1 MSQVLLAAAIVSLGS
16 LIGSFLGVY
25 RRCSPKVV
33 YNFLGFAAGI
43 MLSISLFNLIPKSL
57 VISTLWVVIFGA
69 IFGAVII
76 YFVKKVIPHIHAS
89 HHLHE
94 SSLQKIENT
103 ATLIIVGI
111 FIHNIPEGLA
121 VGIGSLENFNFSLTI
136 ALAIAIH
143 DIPEAICTS
152 LPYYSATGKRLKSFL
167 VSASTILPTL
177 FGIFA
182 AYFFLGEVSSGLI
195 GFIMAA
201 TAGVMIFIAADE
213 LIPISFNRLG
223 NKVFLPLSAGALTV
237 FLLSFIAV

>member
-1 MSQVLLAAAIVSLGS
+1 MSQILCVAAIVTLGS

-43 MLSISLFNLIPKSL
+43 MLAISLFNLIPQSL
-57 VISTLWVVIFGA
+57 MISTLGMVILGV

-76 YFVKKVIPHIHAS
+76 YLIKKAIPHIHAS

-94 SSLQKIENT
+94 SSLEKIENT
-103 ATLIIVGI
+103 ATLIIIGI

-121 VGIGSLENFNFSLTI
+121 VGVSSLQNFHLSLTI

-143 DIPEAICTS
+143 DIPESLCTS

-167 VSASTILPTL
+167 VSASTIFPTL

-182 AYFFLGEVSSGLI
+182 AYFFLGEASSGLI

-213 LIPISFNRLG
+213 LIPISFGRLG
-223 NKVFLPLSAGALTV
+223 SKIIFPLGAGALTV
-237 FLLSFIAV
+237 VLLSFI

>member
-1 MSQVLLAAAIVSLGS
+1 MSQILFVAAIVTLGS

-43 MLSISLFNLIPKSL
+43 MLAISFFNLIPQSL
-57 VISTLWVVIFGA
+57 MISTLGIVILGA
-69 IFGAVII
+69 IFGAVTIFLI
-76 YFVKKVIPHIHAS
+76 KKMIPHIHAS

-103 ATLIIVGI
+103 ATLIIIGI

-121 VGIGSLENFNFSLTI
+121 VGIASLENFHLSLTI

-143 DIPEAICTS
+143 DIPESLCTS

-167 VSASTILPTL
+167 VSASTVVPTL

-182 AYFFLGEVSSGLI
+182 AYFFLGETSSGLI

-213 LIPISFNRLG
+213 LIPISFDRLG
-223 NKVFLPLSAGALTV
+223 SKIIFPLGAGALTV
-237 FLLSFIAV
+237 VLLSFI